1 MKKKSTAKWLP
12 EHKEADL
19 MDTVRLTLGEAIVR
33 YLDNQYVTY
42 EIDGE
47 MTESKFVEYFYAVF
61 GHGCVLGVGEALSQ
75 AEHSIKVMQGRN
87 EQGMAQAATAYAKMN
102 NRMKIIPCMSSIG
115 PGAANMVTAAATATV
130 NNIPLLLF
138 MGDVFASRQPDPVL
152 QQIEQL
158 NNGTVTTNDAFKAV
172 TRYFDRITRPEMIM
186 NALTNAMRVLTDP
199 AHTGAVAIALCQD
212 VQGESYDYPVE
223 FFRKRVHF
231 IPRQIP
237 CEYEVSQVAQ
247 EIKNSKKP
255 LLIVGGGV
263 RYSFAGK
270 EVSEFC
276 EKYNIP
282 FAETQAGKSA
292 IKSSHPLNVGGIGVT
307 GNSSANTLAA
317 GADLIIGVGTKFSD
331 FTTSSKWLY
340 SGARIVTVNAS
351 SFHGGKLD
359 SVKMVADAKE
369 GIKALDRHLEGY
381 KTEYTDEITKAKADW
396 DAEMQRL
403 SDAVYSD
410 DYAPEIPNLMPDA
423 MSGFNKATG
432 GEICQTAALALIRK
446 IIPENAVA
454 VGAAGSLPGCMQRM
468 WTTDSINSYNMEYGY
483 SCMGYEIAG
492 AFGSKLACPD
502 REVYAFTGDGSYNM
516 LHSEMLTAL
525 QEGKKINV
533 LLFDNA
539 SFGCI
544 NNLQMGQGVNA
555 LCTESRY
562 RNGDEPIREGEFMN
576 IDYAMC
582 AKGYGY
588 VTYTAKTMEELEAA
602 LEDSLKQTKPV
613 LIDIKVLP
621 KSMTDGYGGWWNVGC
636 SEMPRTEKGEAA
648 LEERKQHLN
657 DARKY

>member
-1 MKKKSTAKWLP
+1 M
-12 EHKEADL
+12 E
-19 MDTVRLTLGEAIVR
+19 TVRLTLGEAIVR
-33 YLDNQYVTY
+33 YLDNQYVTI
-42 EIDGE
+42 EKDGE
-47 MTESKFVEYFYAVF
+47 MIESKFVEYFYAVF

-158 NNGTVTTNDAFKAV
+158 HDGTVTTNDAFKAV

-212 VQGESYDYPVE
+212 VEGESYDYPVE

-231 IPRQIP
+231 IQRQIP
-237 CEYEVSQVAQ
+237 CDYEVQQAANA
-247 EIKNSKKP
+247 IKASKKP
-255 LLIVGGGV
+255 VVIVGGGV
-263 RYSFAGK
+263 RYSMAGETVK
-270 EVSEFC
+270 RFC
-276 EKYNIP
+276 QKHNIP
-282 FAETQAGKSA
+282 FTETQAGKSA
-292 IKSSHPLNVGGIGVT
+292 IKSSHYLNAGGIGVT
-307 GNSSANTLAA
+307 GNSSANVLAA
-317 GADLIIGVGTKFSD
+317 NADLIIGIGTKFSD

-340 SGARIVTVNAS
+340 ADKQVVTINAS
-351 SFHGGKLD
+351 PFHGGKMD
-359 SVKMVADAKE
+359 SIKIVADANE
-369 GIKALDRHLEGY
+369 GVKALEKYLDGY
-381 KTEYTDEITKAKADW
+381 QTAYTTEIAAAKADW
-396 DAEMQRL
+396 DAEMERL
-403 SDAVYSD
+403 AKSEYSET
-410 DYAPEIPNLMPDA
+410 YKPEIPNHMPDA
-423 MSGFNKATG
+423 VEGFVRATG
-432 GEICQTAALALIRK
+432 GKITQVAALAMIRQLIPADA
-446 IIPENAVA
+446 IA

-468 WTTDSINSYNMEYGY
+468 WTTDALDSYNMEYGY

-492 AFGSKLACPD
+492 AFGSKLAYPD

-516 LHSEMLTAL
+516 LHSEMITAL

-544 NNLQMGQGVNA
+544 NNLQMGQGINA

-562 RNGDEPIREGEFMN
+562 REGDKPIRGGRFMN
-576 IDYAMC
+576 IDYATC

-588 VTYTAKTMEELEAA
+588 VTYTAKTMDELKEAI
-602 LEDSLKQTKPV
+602 LDSMKQTKPT

-636 SEMPRTEKGEAA
+636 SDIPRTEKGREA
-648 LEERKQHLN
+648 LDERTEHLAE
-657 DARKY
+657 ARKY

>member
-1 MKKKSTAKWLP
+1 M
-12 EHKEADL
+12 E
-19 MDTVRLTLGEAIVR
+19 TVRLTLGEAIVR
-33 YLDNQYVTY
+33 YLDNQYVTI
-42 EIDGE
+42 EQNGE
-47 MTESKFVEYFYAVF
+47 MLESKFVEYFYAVF

-158 NNGTVTTNDAFKAV
+158 GDGTVTTNDAFKAV

-223 FFRKRVHF
+223 FFRKRVHL

-237 CEYEVSQVAQ
+237 CDYEVRQVA
-247 EIKNSKKP
+247 EAIKASKKP
-255 LLIVGGGV
+255 VVIVGGGV
-263 RYSFAGK
+263 RYSMAGETVK
-270 EVSEFC
+270 RFC
-276 EKYNIP
+276 QKHNIP
-282 FAETQAGKSA
+282 FTETQAGKSA
-292 IKSSHPLNVGGIGVT
+292 IKSSHYLNAGGIGVT
-307 GNSSANTLAA
+307 GNSSANVLAA
-317 GADLIIGVGTKFSD
+317 DADLIIGIGTKFSD

-340 SGARIVTVNAS
+340 ADKQVVTINAS
-351 SFHGGKLD
+351 PFHGGKLD
-359 SVKMVADAKE
+359 SIKMVADANE
-369 GIKALDRHLEGY
+369 GVKALEKYLDGY
-381 KTEYTDEITKAKADW
+381 QSAYTTETAFAKADW
-396 DAEMQRL
+396 DREMERL
-403 SDAVYSD
+403 SKTEYSEN
-410 DYAPEIPNLMPDA
+410 YTPEIPNHMPDA
-423 MSGFNKATG
+423 VDAFVKATG
-432 GEICQTAALALIRK
+432 GVITQTAALAMIRELI
-446 IIPENAVA
+446 PADAVA

-468 WTTDSINSYNMEYGY
+468 WTTDELYSYNMEYGY

-502 REVYAFTGDGSYNM
+502 KEVYAFTGDGSYNM
-516 LHSEMLTAL
+516 LHSEMITAL
-525 QEGKKINV
+525 QECKKINV

-544 NNLQMGQGVNA
+544 NNLQMGQGINA

-562 RNGDEPIREGEFMN
+562 RDGDRPIREGEFMN
-576 IDYAMC
+576 IDYAAC
-582 AKGYGY
+582 ARGYGY
-588 VTYTAKTMEELEAA
+588 VTYTAKTMNELKEA
-602 LEDSLKQTKPV
+602 LLDSIKQTKPT

-636 SEMPRTEKGEAA
+636 SDIPRTEKGKEALA
-648 LEERKQHLN
+648 ERTEKLSE
-657 DARKY
+657 ARKY

>member
-1 MKKKSTAKWLP
+1 M
-12 EHKEADL
+12 E
-19 MDTVRLTLGEAIVR
+19 TVRLTLGEAIVR
-33 YLDNQYVTY
+33 YLDNQYVTI
-42 EIDGE
+42 EKDGK
-47 MTESKFVEYFYAVF
+47 MIESKFVEYFYAVF

-75 AEHSIKVMQGRN
+75 AQHSIKVMQGRN

-186 NALTNAMRVLTDP
+186 NALTNAMRTLTDP

-212 VQGESYDYPVE
+212 VQGESYDYPTD

-237 CEYEVSQVAQ
+237 CEYEVKLAA
-247 EIKNSKKP
+247 EKIKSSKKP
-255 LLIVGGGV
+255 LMIVGGGV
-263 RYSFAGK
+263 RYSLAGK
-270 EVSEFC
+270 EIKEFC
-276 EKYNIP
+276 EKHNIP
-282 FAETQAGKSA
+282 FSETQAGKSA
-292 IKSSHPLNVGGIGVT
+292 IESSHYLNAGGIGVT
-307 GNSSANTLAA
+307 GNSSANVLAKN
-317 GADLIIGVGTKFSD
+317 ADLIIGVGTKFSD

-340 SGARIVTVNAS
+340 ASVPVVTVNAS
-351 SFHGGKLD
+351 TFHGGKLD
-359 SVKMVADAKE
+359 SIKVTADALE
-369 GIKALDRHLEGY
+369 GIKALDKYLGNY
-381 KTEYTDEITKAKADW
+381 KTGYTTEIADAKSDWNKEMARLAECKYDENYK
-396 DAEMQRL
+396 
-403 SDAVYSD
+403 
-410 DYAPEIPNLMPDA
+410 PEIPSHMPDA
-423 MSGFNKATG
+423 VSGFVKATG
-432 GEICQTAALALIRK
+432 GRICQTAALAMIRK
-446 IIPENAVA
+446 LIPSDAIA
-454 VGAAGSLPGCMQRM
+454 VGSAGSLPGCMQRM
-468 WTTDSINSYNMEYGY
+468 WTTESIDSYNMEYGY

-492 AFGSKLACPD
+492 AFGSKLAYPD

-516 LHSEMLTAL
+516 LHSEMITAL

-555 LCTESRY
+555 LCTEARY
-562 RNGDEPIREGEFMN
+562 RDGDKPIRDGEFMN
-576 IDYAMC
+576 IDYA
-582 AKGYGY
+582 ASARGYGY
-588 VTYTAKTMEELEAA
+588 VTYTAKTMNELQDA
-602 LEDSLKQTKPV
+602 LLDSLKQTKPV

-636 SEMPRTEKGEAA
+636 SDIPRTEKGKEAFKD
-648 LEERKQHLN
+648 RTSHLK

>member
-1 MKKKSTAKWLP
+1 M
-12 EHKEADL
+12 E
-19 MDTVRLTLGEAIVR
+19 TVRLTLGEAIVR
-33 YLDNQYVTY
+33 YLDNQYVTI
-42 EIDGE
+42 EKDGE
-47 MTESKFVEYFYAVF
+47 MIESKFVEYFYAVF

-75 AEHSIKVMQGRN
+75 AEHSIRVMQGRN

-158 NNGTVTTNDAFKAV
+158 HDGTVTTNDAFKAV

-212 VQGESYDYPVE
+212 VEGESYDYPVE

-231 IPRQIP
+231 IQRQIP
-237 CEYEVSQVAQ
+237 CDYEVQQVAKA
-247 EIKNSKKP
+247 IRASKKP
-255 LLIVGGGV
+255 VVIVGGGV
-263 RYSFAGK
+263 RYSMAGETVK
-270 EVSEFC
+270 RFC
-276 EKYNIP
+276 QKHNIP
-282 FAETQAGKSA
+282 FTETQAGKSA
-292 IKSSHPLNVGGIGVT
+292 IKSSHYLNAGGIGVT
-307 GNSSANTLAA
+307 GNSSANVLAA
-317 GADLIIGVGTKFSD
+317 DADLIIGIGTKFSD

-340 SGARIVTVNAS
+340 ADKQVVTINAS
-351 SFHGGKLD
+351 AFHGGKLD
-359 SVKMVADAKE
+359 SIKMVADANE
-369 GIKALDRHLEGY
+369 GVKALEKYLDGY
-381 KTEYTDEITKAKADW
+381 QTAYTTEIASAKADW
-396 DAEMQRL
+396 DREMERL
-403 SDAVYSD
+403 AKSEYSES
-410 DYAPEIPNLMPDA
+410 YKPEIPNHMPDA
-423 MSGFNKATG
+423 VEGFVKATG
-432 GEICQTAALALIRK
+432 GKITQVAALAMIRELI
-446 IIPENAVA
+446 PDNAIA

-468 WTTDSINSYNMEYGY
+468 WTTDELYSYNMEYGY

-492 AFGSKLACPD
+492 AFGSKLAYPD

-516 LHSEMLTAL
+516 LHSEMITAL

-544 NNLQMGQGVNA
+544 NNLQMGQGIDA

-562 RNGDEPIREGEFMN
+562 RDGDKPIRGGEFMN
-576 IDYAMC
+576 IDYATC

-588 VTYTAKTMEELEAA
+588 VTYTAKTMDELKEA
-602 LEDSLKQTKPV
+602 LLDSMKQTKPT

-636 SEMPRTEKGEAA
+636 SDIPRTEKGKEAYA
-648 LEERKQHLN
+648 EKVEHLAE
-657 DARKY
+657 ARKY

>member
-1 MKKKSTAKWLP
+1 
-12 EHKEADL
+12 

-33 YLDNQYVTY
+33 YLDNQYVAY
-42 EIDGE
+42 EDGGKI
-47 MTESKFVEYFYAVF
+47 TESKFVEYFYAVF

-102 NRMKIIPCMSSIG
+102 NRTKIIPCMSSIG

-158 NNGTVTTNDAFKAV
+158 HDGTCTTNDAFKAV

-186 NALTNAMRVLTDP
+186 NSLTNAMRVLTDP

-212 VQGESYDYPVE
+212 VQGESYDYPAE
-223 FFRKRVHF
+223 FFRKRVHY

-237 CEYEVSQVAQ
+237 CDYEVKQVA
-247 EIKNSKKP
+247 EKIKLSKKP

-263 RYSFAGK
+263 RYSLAGK
-270 EVSEFC
+270 EVAEFC
-276 EKYNIP
+276 EKHNIP

-307 GNSSANTLAA
+307 GNSSANVLASD
-317 GADLIIGVGTKFSD
+317 ADLIIGVGTKFSD

-340 SGARIVTVNAS
+340 SGAEVVTVNAS
-351 SFHGGKLD
+351 AFHGGKLD
-359 SVKMVADAKE
+359 SVKIVADDKE
-369 GIKALDRHLEGY
+369 GIKVLDKYLDGY
-381 KTEYTDEITKAKADW
+381 KSAYTTEIADAKAAW
-396 DAEMQRL
+396 DAEMKRL
-403 SDAVYSD
+403 SEATYSD
-410 DYAPEIPNLMPDA
+410 SYSPEIPNLMPDA
-423 MSGFNKATG
+423 MSGFNRATG
-432 GEICQTAALALIRK
+432 GEICQTAALAMIRRLI
-446 IIPENAVA
+446 PADAVA

-468 WTTDSINSYNMEYGY
+468 WTTDSLYSYNMEYGY

-582 AKGYGY
+582 ARGYGY
-588 VTYTAKTMEELEAA
+588 VTYTARTMDELEAA
-602 LEDSLKQTKPV
+602 LLDSLKQTKPV

-636 SEMPRTEKGEAA
+636 SDMPRTEKGEAA
-648 LEERKQHLN
+648 LEERREHLGK
-657 DARKY
+657 ARKY

>member
-1 MKKKSTAKWLP
+1 
-12 EHKEADL
+12 

-33 YLDNQYVTY
+33 YLDNQYVAY
-42 EIDGE
+42 EDGGKI
-47 MTESKFVEYFYAVF
+47 TESKFVEYFYAVF

-102 NRMKIIPCMSSIG
+102 NRTKIIPCMSSIG

-158 NNGTVTTNDAFKAV
+158 HDGTCTTNDAFKAV

-186 NALTNAMRVLTDP
+186 NSLTNAMRVLTDP

-212 VQGESYDYPVE
+212 VQGESYDYPAE
-223 FFRKRVHF
+223 FFRKRVHY

-237 CEYEVSQVAQ
+237 CDYEVKQVA
-247 EIKNSKKP
+247 EKIKLSKKP

-263 RYSFAGK
+263 RYSLAGK
-270 EVSEFC
+270 EVAEFC
-276 EKYNIP
+276 EKHNIP

-307 GNSSANTLAA
+307 GNSSANVLASD
-317 GADLIIGVGTKFSD
+317 ADLIIGVGTKFSD

-340 SGARIVTVNAS
+340 SGAEVVTVNAS
-351 SFHGGKLD
+351 AFHGGKLD
-359 SVKMVADAKE
+359 SVKIVADAKE
-369 GIKALDRHLEGY
+369 GIKVLDKYLDGY
-381 KTEYTDEITKAKADW
+381 KSAYTTEIADAKAAW
-396 DAEMQRL
+396 DAEMKRL
-403 SDAVYSD
+403 SEATYSD
-410 DYAPEIPNLMPDA
+410 SYSPEIPNLMPDA
-423 MSGFNKATG
+423 MSGFNRATG
-432 GEICQTAALALIRK
+432 GEICQTAALAMIRRLI
-446 IIPENAVA
+446 PADAVA

-468 WTTDSINSYNMEYGY
+468 WTTDSLYSYNMEYGY

-582 AKGYGY
+582 ARGYGY
-588 VTYTAKTMEELEAA
+588 VTYTARTMDELEAA
-602 LEDSLKQTKPV
+602 LLDSLKQTKPV

-636 SEMPRTEKGEAA
+636 SDMPRTEKGEAA
-648 LEERKQHLN
+648 LEERREHLGK
-657 DARKY
+657 ARKY